1 MKIIMKKI
9 VFISIIALIPQS
21 INYAMTPEALKD
33 SYVPFNEKYE
43 HLSPIHGALIWEG
56 GIARHYYNAASCAP
70 RSQDKWLAQTDG
82 PSRLAQ
88 ALFTDTLGNFDVSTH
103 PNYPAKHL
111 GISTIANLIALLE
124 RTDGPLDPLKL
135 EDFILRDTEFNKSV
149 EDINRKREELKQHYD
164 KLIRQAQNEKKMD
177 TVATLKDTK
186 ILALNKL
193 STQRLCQ
200 DWTRIQSISQLKA
213 RLAHIDQLTGPEKAR
228 AQKERAQIERSLS
241 GLESAQGNRDY
252 NRVREL
258 ACALADSH
266 PSPLGHPPHIA
277 QWLLL
282 SCLYRKAHTKKDL
295 WQYMNTLSEN
305 IPHVLRVKHEE
316 SYIQSSFAHD
326 ITQYLGEIQVFLKQK
341 PIQTLDA
348 KMYEALIYTQ
358 IIKRFYKGFLPKITE
373 YANISYHGISFPDC
387 VEATLLNICNMIL
400 YDRASGIF
408 NIEKVP
414 LDKRSEILAHFYANP
429 INQQATHNNLL
440 AVHQDWG
447 QLLQNLPYITYR
459 QLIHTQ
465 EDGST
470 LTLTAP
476 KDTIGFIR
484 GIPDLTISRLEHNG
498 NRLKIAGR
506 WYIYTNDTHDLLCEM
521 HPTLRNIIITL
532 DTLFKLNLFASF
544 PLENAFLKHSF
555 NAQYMPLLCSNFTLF
570 QNKQF
575 TPEELESMDKDEY
588 TEKGFRLKFNLF
600 DLILTDEHAE
610 IITHIKRDSIADLGP
625 TIVSTLAQLSHDT
638 TQSILAQLLSIFPIE
653 QDTIPAEYPL
663 TNILYLP
670 LDHPK
675 MLVNA
680 SLFCLQKTLE
690 STLPEQLRTYLLER
704 AVCFL
709 RQLPERLDWH
719 YHEEFL
725 RRVDPRILKFD
736 GIQQEL
742 ARIKSVALKRLE
754 GISAECEYV
763 PILYTALLQ
772 RQEIDDNVMI
782 VLDNLIARTD
792 SFDRNPLLVLLT
804 ELVQQGKAL
813 KQAQQAVD
821 ICKDS
826 PVESE
831 RTLAHKLLELLR
843 NI

>member
-1 MKIIMKKI
+1 MI
-9 VFISIIALIPQS
+9 
-21 INYAMTPEALKD
+21 PEALKD
-33 SYVPFNEKYE
+33 SYVLFDETYE
-43 HLSPIHGALIWEG
+43 HLSPLHGALSWES
-56 GIARHYYNAASCAP
+56 GIVKNYYEAASHAP
-70 RSQDKWLAQTDG
+70 HSRDMWLAQTDG
-82 PSRLAQ
+82 PSRLAE
-88 ALFTDTLGNFDVSTH
+88 ALFTNTLGNFDVSTH
-103 PNYPAKHL
+103 PNYPARHL
-111 GISTIANLIALLE
+111 GISTIANLIAILE
-124 RTDGPLDPLKL
+124 QTHEPLDPLKL
-135 EDFILRDTEFNKSV
+135 EDFILRDVEFNGSV
-149 EDINRKREELKQHYD
+149 QAINREREDLKQQYD
-164 KLIRQAQNEKKMD
+164 RLIKQAQKQHQTD
-177 TVATLKDTK
+177 TVATLKNSK

-193 STQRLCQ
+193 STHRLCQ
-200 DWTRIQSISQLKA
+200 DWARIQSITQLKA
-213 RLAHIDQLTGPEKAR
+213 RLTQIDQLTGPEKAR
-228 AQKERAQIERSLS
+228 AQKERSQAERSLGS
-241 GLESAQGNRDY
+241 LESAQGNKDY

-258 ACALADSH
+258 AYALADSH
-266 PSPLGHPPHIA
+266 TPSLCHPPHIA

-282 SCLYRKAHTKKDL
+282 SCLYRKAHTKKDFMH
-295 WQYMNTLSEN
+295 YMTLLAEK
-305 IPHVLRVKHEE
+305 IPHVLCKQPDE

-326 ITQYLGEIQVFLKQK
+326 ETQYLSDIHTFLQQAPLHTIQPHL
-341 PIQTLDA
+341 
-348 KMYEALIYTQ
+348 YEKLVYTQ
-358 IIKRFYKGFLPKITE
+358 IIQRFYKGFLPKITE
-373 YANISYHGISFPDC
+373 YANISYHGVSFPDC
-387 VEATLLNICNMIL
+387 VEATLLNFCNMII
-400 YDRASGIF
+400 YDRASGTF
-408 NIEKVP
+408 NIEKLP
-414 LDKRSEILAHFYANP
+414 LDKHPEILASFYADP
-429 INQQATHNNLL
+429 VNQQATNNHLTK
-440 AVHQDWG
+440 VHQDWG
-447 QLLQNLPYITYR
+447 QLLQNLPFITYR
-459 QLIHTQ
+459 QLIHIT
-465 EDGST
+465 EDGSI

-476 KDTIGFIR
+476 KDTNGFIR
-484 GIPDLTISRLEHNG
+484 GIPDSTISTLEHNG
-498 NRLKIAGR
+498 NRVKIADR
-506 WYIYTNDTHDLLCEM
+506 WYICVNNPHDILCEM

-532 DTLFKLNLFASF
+532 DTLFKLNLFASC
-544 PLENAFLKHSF
+544 PLEQAFLSAHF

-575 TPEELESMDKDEY
+575 TPEELESIDKDEY

-625 TIVSTLAQLSHDT
+625 TIVSTLAQLSRGT

-663 TNILYLP
+663 THILYLP

-680 SLFCLQKTLE
+680 ALFCLQKTLDG
-690 STLPEQLRTYLLER
+690 TLPKQLRTYLLER
-704 AVCFL
+704 ALCFL

-763 PILYTALLQ
+763 PVLYTALLQ
-772 RQEIDDNVMI
+772 KQEDDDRVMTI
-782 VLDNLIARTD
+782 VDNLIARTD
-792 SFDRNPLLVLLT
+792 SFDRNPLLILLI

-813 KQAQQAVD
+813 KQTQQAVD

-831 RTLAHKLLELLR
+831 RTLAHKLLDLLR

>member
-1 MKIIMKKI
+1 MALFII
-9 VFISIIALIPQS
+9 IILIPQAMS
-21 INYAMTPEALKD
+21 YTMTPEALKD
-33 SYVPFNEKYE
+33 SYVLFNEKYE

-56 GIARHYYNAASCAP
+56 GIARNYYNTALCAP
-70 RSQDKWLAQTDG
+70 RRHDRWLTQTDG

-88 ALFTDTLGNFDVSTH
+88 ALFTDTLGNFDISTH
-103 PNYPAKHL
+103 PNYPTKHL

-124 RTDGPLDPLKL
+124 QTDGPLAPLKL

-149 EDINRKREELKQHYD
+149 QATNREREALKQHFD
-164 KLIRQAQNEKKMD
+164 KLIKQAQRQKEPD
-177 TVATLKDTK
+177 ATIATLKDTK

-200 DWTRIQSISQLKA
+200 DWTRIQSIVQLKA
-213 RLAHIDQLTGPEKAR
+213 RLMLIDQLTGKER
-228 AQKERAQIERSLS
+228 VQAQKERAHIERSLNS
-241 GLESAQGNRDY
+241 LEAVQGNKDY

-266 PSPLGHPPHIA
+266 RSPLGHPPHIA

-282 SCLYRKAHTKKDL
+282 SCLYRKAQTKKDL
-295 WQYMNTLSEN
+295 LQYMTILAKK
-305 IPHVLRVKHEE
+305 IPHVLRLKPDE
-316 SYIQSSFAHD
+316 SYIQPVFTHD
-326 ITQYLGEIQVFLKQK
+326 TTQYLGEIQAFLQQK
-341 PIQTLDA
+341 PIQTLDP

-387 VEATLLNICNMIL
+387 VETTLLNICNMIL
-400 YDRASGIF
+400 YDRQSGIF
-408 NIEKVP
+408 NIEKIP
-414 LDKRSEILAHFYANP
+414 LDKRSEILTYFYTNP

-447 QLLQNLPYITYR
+447 QLLQNLPYVTYR
-459 QLIHTQ
+459 QLIHIQ
-465 EDGST
+465 EDGSL

-476 KDTIGFIR
+476 KDTNGFIR
-484 GIPDLTISRLEHNG
+484 GIPESTISSLERNG
-498 NRLKIAGR
+498 NRVKIADR
-506 WYIYTNDTHDLLCEM
+506 WYIYVHNPRDLVCEM

-532 DTLFKLNLFASF
+532 DTLFKLNLFASSS
-544 PLENAFLKHSF
+544 LEQAFLTTHF
-555 NAQYMPLLCSNFTLF
+555 NAHYMPLLCNNFTLF

-575 TPEELESMDKDEY
+575 TPKELENIDKDEY
-588 TEKGFRLKFNLF
+588 TEKGIRLEFNLF

-625 TIVSTLAQLSHDT
+625 AIVSALAQLSHDT
-638 TQSILAQLLSIFPIE
+638 APSILAQLLSIFPIE
-653 QDTIPAEYPL
+653 QDIIPAEYPL
-663 TNILYLP
+663 THILYLP

-675 MLVNA
+675 MLINA
-680 SLFCLQKTLE
+680 ALFCLHKTLD
-690 STLPEQLRTYLLER
+690 STLSEQMRTYLLEHSL
-704 AVCFL
+704 CFL

-725 RRVDPRILKFD
+725 RRVDPRILRLD
-736 GIQQEL
+736 GIQHEL
-742 ARIKSVALKRLE
+742 ARLKSVAIKRLE

-763 PILYTALLQ
+763 PVLYTALLQ
-772 RQEIDDNVMI
+772 KQEFDDSVMV

-792 SFDRNPLLVLLT
+792 SFDRNPLLILLT

-813 KQAQQAVD
+813 KQAQQAAD

-831 RTLAHKLLELLR
+831 RVLAHKLIELLR
-843 NI
+843 NT